1 MHYQWGQTAAKKKRG
16 HFKHRTSSKK
26 SSATL
31 TVVDWNVITAVYIAS
46 NCLSSE
52 HKRFVQ
58 RWNKVE
64 RKYMQVQQPNQFLCY
79 KQTMEFVG
87 RMDQNVA
94 KYKIGIPMKKWRRA
108 LFPWMFDIILQ
119 NVWVFYRIKDQDDE
133 SLSLL
138 SFRRHVVNAIFVK
151 FKGRQ
156 IILM

>member
-52 HKRFVQ
+52 LKRFVS

-79 KQTMEFVG
+79 KETMDFVG

-94 KYKIGIPMKKWRRA
+94 KCKIGIPMKKWRRA
-108 LFPWMFDIILQ
+108 LFPWMFDVILQ
-119 NVWVFYRIKDQDDE
+119 NVWVFYCIKDQDDE

-138 SFRRHVVNAIFVK
+138 AFRRHVFNAIFVK